1 MKELVIFRIEITC
14 YKCIIPGMKST
25 RIPNRSK
32 LMIILIIPA
41 NKPRLTA
48 TSEGAML
55 GLILITEL
63 ITELTSRDTVA
74 ILNAL
79 VFFGRTLF

>member
-1 MKELVIFRIEITC
+1 
-14 YKCIIPGMKST
+14 
-25 RIPNRSK
+25 
-32 LMIILIIPA
+32 MIILIIPA